1 MLSRVVRTALPLV
14 FLPLLAA
21 PVVAPPRTAV
31 AVLRFDNNTDEARY
45 DNLGRALATMMITDL
60 SEVEE
65 LRMVERLRLEDLQ
78 AELQL
83 QQSGY
88 VDPETAVTL
97 GMMVG
102 AEYVVTG
109 AFLTVDPEMRLD
121 TRIINVATTEIV
133 RAAEVSGPIDELLDL
148 QERLAEEFIEGLSIV
163 LTEQERERLREQRQS
178 NGIGDLDTALALSTA
193 LCLLDNGAYLDA
205 LDQLEEVRRSVT
217 GSSIIRLTMNRVK
230 DRLQGRA
237 EKAAK
242 SRVKEEANRRIGGL
256 LGRRGRSSQP
266 KEPERPPRPEGC

>member
-242 SRVKEEANRRIGGL
+242 NRVKEEANRRIGGL